1 MSAKVEERSQSSNKC
16 WICNIKFDVQD
27 NKVKV
32 HGHVTK
38 KNIEVLLI
46 GVVIL
51 ILNRLKSSCIIFHKL
66 TKCFYLCTL
75 KYLM

>member
-46 GVVIL
+46 GVMIL
-51 ILNRLKSSCIIFHKL
+51 ILNRLKKFLYNIS
-66 TKCFYLCTL
+66 
-75 KYLM
+75 

>member
-51 ILNRLKSSCIIFHKL
+51 ILNRL
-66 TKCFYLCTL
+66 
-75 KYLM
+75 